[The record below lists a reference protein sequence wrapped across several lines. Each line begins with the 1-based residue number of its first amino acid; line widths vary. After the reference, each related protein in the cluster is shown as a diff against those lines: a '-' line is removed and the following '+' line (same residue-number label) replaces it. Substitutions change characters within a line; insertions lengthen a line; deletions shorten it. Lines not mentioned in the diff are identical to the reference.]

1 MKLFWGSTSPYVR
14 KVVVAAEECGLT
26 GRIERVEVFP
36 WDADTTYGG
45 VNPVG
50 KVPALITDGGQ
61 TLYDS
66 PVIVEYLDTLHD
78 GRKLVPP
85 TGDARFEA
93 MRIAALGDGM
103 MDAVILLYSELERR
117 PKELHWD
124 FWDNRMRNTVN
135 RSLDALDGDAGSFN
149 PDQPD
154 IAQIT
159 AGVGV
164 GWLEFRQAILGIDWR
179 AGRPTLAA
187 WFDRFNQRPS
197 MTGSV
202 PKPPVR

>member
-1 MKLFWGSTSPYVR
+1 MRTR
-14 KVVVAAEECGLT
+14 HTAASI
-26 GRIERVEVFP
+26 RWARFRP
-36 WDADTTYGG
+36 
-45 VNPVG
+45 
-50 KVPALITDGGQ
+50 LITDGGQ

-159 AGVGV
+159 AGC
-164 GWLEFRQAILGIDWR
+164 RR
-179 AGRPTLAA
+179 RLA
-187 WFDRFNQRPS
+187 
-197 MTGSV
+197 
-202 PKPPVR
+202 